1 MHLPLTPAPAPR
13 LSRLAVT
20 VSPIAIALLMIGTA
34 NAQDSVGTAP
44 ASPTVPSGAAPGA
57 APIDATDAIV
67 VTGFRRSVQTSIDI
81 KRLSDIVVDVVTAD
95 DIAGLPDVS
104 IAEALARLPGVT
116 SQRTGG
122 QASALN
128 IRGLSQDLVSATLNG
143 REQVA
148 TSGDR
153 TIQFDQYPSELI
165 SQAAVY
171 KSPKASLIEGGVA
184 GKVELTT
191 ARPLANKERL
201 TVTVNARGAW
211 NDRANESPDSNE
223 FGYRVSASV
232 QYKITDDLGV
242 ALGYARLSQPNVATR
257 FVGFDFTGNKIP
269 TSAGPASPSYGFE
282 LIQFGG
288 NETRDGALGVI
299 QYEPSKDLR
308 ILIDGYYSKFDSNV
322 RRRGI
327 RIQGSGGIAPGD
339 VSNATVYD
347 GSIVGATEQSGSGL
361 SGTLVNQIESRNDEL
376 YTIGGNIQKDI
387 GKLTFGL
394 DAAYSRASSYFDNAG
409 INVDAFNADG
419 TNRLQNI
426 PGGLVASYQ
435 YHGLNLPD
443 ISINHDFS
451 NPATNLFQGFYIV
464 PQKDSDELLA
474 FASDGTAHIE
484 GEFVKSLQFGVRYSK
499 RTAVRT
505 ITSFDSFG
513 IGNPV
518 VIPSQYLKTAGFDS
532 QFAGHG
538 FPKFLSVD
546 ILGLL
551 HQFVGP
557 NLTPDQNFGFTKDQ
571 SYNIKEDVWDG
582 YGQMNFD
589 TIAGALPFRGNL
601 GLRVVDSSE
610 SSTASTGGVYYTV
623 RDHYFDFL
631 PSFNGILALSPN
643 DQVRAAV
650 ARQISRPNF
659 FDLRSSVGIGV
670 GASGIPNG
678 GGGNTKLRPFLADEF
693 EFGYEHYFHHSGI
706 FAVSAFYKYLET
718 FIIDGQTNNFDFRQ
732 AGYGALIDG
741 AVQPPGSLPKQ
752 DVGIFTQPINGS
764 GGRVYGLEFNF
775 TKSFKDDL
783 PAPFDGLGVLLN
795 YSYTQSSLNIKV
807 STSGAPLTIPLP
819 GLSKH
824 VANPTIF
831 YEKHGFETRVS
842 LRYRSPYIA
851 PQVGLTS
858 NPAFNAEETVID
870 AQASYTFQPGSKLAG
885 LKLLLQGENLTD
897 EPNRTYWG
905 AEQRTSTIQYFGRVV
920 YAGAAYRF

>member
-1 MHLPLTPAPAPR
+1 MVHGR
-13 LSRLAVT
+13 LNTLSVLLASTALWAVA
-20 VSPIAIALLMIGTA
+20 SPVLAQDAAGTA
-34 NAQDSVGTAP
+34 LAPPTAP
-44 ASPTVPSGAAPGA
+44 AVVAPAAA
-57 APIDATDAIV
+57 AGDAPDTIV
-67 VTGFRRSVQTSIDI
+67 VSGFRRSVQTSIDV
-81 KRLSDIVVDVVTAD
+81 KRNLDVVAEIVTAD

-104 IAEALARLPGVT
+104 IAESLARLPGVT

-191 ARPLANKERL
+191 ARPLANKNRL
-201 TVTVNARGAW
+201 TVQVNGRGAW
-211 NDRANESPDSNE
+211 NDRAKQSPDANE

-232 QYKITDDLGV
+232 QYKITDNLGV

-257 FVGFDFTGNKIP
+257 FVGFDYSGNKIP
-269 TSAGPASPSYGFE
+269 VSGTLASPTYGFE

-288 NETRDGALGVI
+288 KETRDGALGVI
-299 QYEPSKDLR
+299 QYEPASDLR
-308 ILIDGYYSKFDSNV
+308 ILIDGYYSKFNSDV

-339 VSNATVYD
+339 VSNATVFD
-347 GSIVGATEQSGSGL
+347 GTIVGATEQSGSGL

-376 YTIGGNIQKDI
+376 YTIGGNIQKDF
-387 GKLTFGL
+387 GRLTIGL

-409 INVDAFNADG
+409 INVDAFNAAG

-435 YHGLNLPD
+435 YHGLNLPT
-443 ISINHDFS
+443 IAINHDFTDP
-451 NPATNLFQGFYIV
+451 NTNLFQGFYIV
-464 PQKDSDELLA
+464 PQRDTDKLTA
-474 FASDGTAHIE
+474 FAADGTYHVD
-484 GEFVKSLQFGVRYSK
+484 GDFVKSIQFGGRYSD

-513 IGNPV
+513 IANPV
-518 VIPSQYLKTAGFDS
+518 VIPSQYLKTSGFS
-532 QFAGHG
+532 GNFAADG
-538 FPKFLSVD
+538 FPKFLSAD
-546 ILGLL
+546 ILGVL
-551 HQFVGP
+551 HKFVGA
-557 NLTPDQNFGFTKDQ
+557 NLTADQKFGFTVDQ
-571 SYNIKEDVWDG
+571 SYNIREKVIDG
-582 YGQMNFD
+582 YAELNFD
-589 TIAGALPFRGNL
+589 TIASSLPFRGNI
-601 GLRVVDSSE
+601 GLRVVNTE
-610 SSTASTGGVYYTV
+610 EKSTASTGGIFYTV
-623 RDHYFDFL
+623 QDKYTDFL
-631 PSFNGILALSPN
+631 PSFNAILGLSSQ
-643 DQVRAAV
+643 DQIRASFS
-650 ARQISRPNF
+650 RQISRPNF
-659 FDLRSSVGIGV
+659 FDLRASVGVNV
-670 GASGIPNG
+670 GADGIPNG
-678 GGGNTKLRPFLADEF
+678 SGGNTKLRPFLANQF
-693 EFGYEHYFHHSGI
+693 ELNYEHYFPHSGI
-706 FAVSAFYKYLET
+706 ISVATFYKNLET
-718 FIIDGQTNNFDFRQ
+718 FIVDGQTNNYNYRQ
-732 AGYGALIDG
+732 NGYGALIDN
-741 AVQPPGSLPKQ
+741 ATQPPGSLPKK
-752 DVGIFTQPINGS
+752 DIGIFSQPVNGH
-764 GGRVYGLEFNF
+764 GGEVYGIELNF
-775 TKSFKDDL
+775 TKTFKDEL

-795 YSYTQSSLNIKV
+795 YSYTESSLNIKV
-807 STSGAPLTIPLP
+807 STSGSPLRIPLP

-824 VANPTIF
+824 VASPTIF
-831 YEKHGFETRVS
+831 YENSGFEVRGS

-858 NPAFNAEETVID
+858 NPAFNADETVID
-870 AQASYTFQPGSKLAG
+870 AQVSYTFQPGSRFAG

-920 YAGAAYRF
+920 YAGAAIKF